1 MMASAF
7 IDPSIV
13 PLKIS
18 DSVAVAIDFFKEFS
32 VRQLPV
38 VQDNI
43 CIGILSLD
51 EIEEEL
57 NFWGLCG
64 NTNIS
69 DIPVLDFINLSYSFA
84 STYDHIYEVMRAIS
98 EQSVT
103 LFPII
108 DENNNYL
115 GCITLASLFKNYVNC
130 AAFSQ
135 PGSIVVL
142 EMDKKNYSLAE
153 IARIVESENKVIL
166 SSLLSSNA
174 ESDRLEITLKLNS
187 AQIQNLLS
195 TFERFGYN
203 IKATFDEEDVKD
215 TLKNR
220 YESLMTYLNV

>member
-57 NFWGLCG
+57 A
-64 NTNIS
+64 
-69 DIPVLDFINLSYSFA
+69 DIPVLDFINLNYSFA
-84 STYDHIYEVMRAIS
+84 SNYDHIYEVMRAIS
-98 EQSVT
+98 EQSLT

-115 GCITLASLFKNYVNC
+115 GCITLTSLFKNYINC

-153 IARIVESENKVIL
+153 ISRIVESENKVIL

>member
-57 NFWGLCG
+57 A
-64 NTNIS
+64 
-69 DIPVLDFINLSYSFA
+69 DITVLDFINLNYSFA
-84 STYDHIYEVMRAIS
+84 SNYDHIYEVMRAIS
-98 EQSVT
+98 EQSLT

-115 GCITLASLFKNYVNC
+115 GCITLASLFKNYINC

-166 SSLLSSNA
+166 SSLLSSNG

>member
-18 DSVAVAIDFFKEFS
+18 DSVSVAIDFFKEFS

-57 NFWGLCG
+57 L
-64 NTNIS
+64 

-135 PGSIVVL
+135 PGSILVL

>member
-57 NFWGLCG
+57 A
-64 NTNIS
+64 
-69 DIPVLDFINLSYSFA
+69 DVPVLDFINLSYSFA
-84 STYDHIYEVMRAIS
+84 STYDHIYEVIRAIS

>member
-57 NFWGLCG
+57 
-64 NTNIS
+64 T
-69 DIPVLDFINLSYSFA
+69 DIPVLDFINLSYSFD

>member
-13 PLKIS
+13 SLKIS

-57 NFWGLCG
+57 
-64 NTNIS
+64 T

>member
-57 NFWGLCG
+57 A
-64 NTNIS
+64 
-69 DIPVLDFINLSYSFA
+69 DVPVLDFINLSYSFA

>member
-57 NFWGLCG
+57 A
-64 NTNIS
+64 
-69 DIPVLDFINLSYSFA
+69 DIPVLDFMNLSYSFA

-142 EMDKKNYSLAE
+142 EIDKKNYSLAE

>member
-57 NFWGLCG
+57 A
-64 NTNIS
+64 
-69 DIPVLDFINLSYSFA
+69 DIPILDFINLSYSFA

>member
-57 NFWGLCG
+57 A
-64 NTNIS
+64 

-135 PGSIVVL
+135 PGSILVL

>member
-57 NFWGLCG
+57 A
-64 NTNIS
+64 

-108 DENNNYL
+108 DENNNYY

>member
-18 DSVAVAIDFFKEFS
+18 DSVAIAIDFFKEFS

-57 NFWGLCG
+57 A
-64 NTNIS
+64 

-135 PGSIVVL
+135 PGSILVL

-195 TFERFGYN
+195 TFERFGYK

>member
-7 IDPSIV
+7 IDLSIV
-13 PLKIS
+13 PLKTS
-18 DSVAVAIDFFKEFS
+18 DTVAVAIDFFKEFS

-43 CIGILSLD
+43 CIGLLSLD
-51 EIEEEL
+51 IIEEEL
-57 NFWGLCG
+57 ADS
-64 NTNIS
+64 T
-69 DIPVLDFINLSYSFA
+69 VLDFVNLNYSFA
-84 STYDHIYEVMRAIS
+84 SNYDHIYEVMSAIS
-98 EQSVT
+98 EQSLS

-108 DENNNYL
+108 DENNSYV
-115 GCITLASLFKNYVNC
+115 GCITLGSLFKNYINC

-135 PGSIVVL
+135 PGSIIVL
-142 EMDKKNYSLAE
+142 EIDKKNYSLAE

-166 SSLLSSNA
+166 SSLLSSNG
-174 ESDRLEITLKLNS
+174 ESNVLEITLKLNS
-187 AQIQNLLS
+187 AQIQNLLA

-220 YESLMTYLNV
+220 YESLMSYLNV

>member
-18 DSVAVAIDFFKEFS
+18 DSVAIAIDFFKEFS

-43 CIGILSLD
+43 CIGIFSLD

-57 NFWGLCG
+57 A
-64 NTNIS
+64 

-135 PGSIVVL
+135 PGSILVL

>member
-51 EIEEEL
+51 EIEDEL
-57 NFWGLCG
+57 E
-64 NTNIS
+64 

-135 PGSIVVL
+135 PGSILVL

>member
-57 NFWGLCG
+57 A
-64 NTNIS
+64 

-84 STYDHIYEVMRAIS
+84 STYDHIYEVMKAIS

>member
-43 CIGILSLD
+43 CTGILSLD

-57 NFWGLCG
+57 A
-64 NTNIS
+64 
-69 DIPVLDFINLSYSFA
+69 DIPVLDFMNLSYSFA

-135 PGSIVVL
+135 PGSIIVL

>member
-1 MMASAF
+1 MASAF

-57 NFWGLCG
+57 A
-64 NTNIS
+64 

-135 PGSIVVL
+135 PGSI
-142 EMDKKNYSLAE
+142 
-153 IARIVESENKVIL
+153 ESENKVIL

>member
-18 DSVAVAIDFFKEFS
+18 DSVAIAIDFFKEFS

-57 NFWGLCG
+57 A
-64 NTNIS
+64 

>member
-57 NFWGLCG
+57 A
-64 NTNIS
+64 
-69 DIPVLDFINLSYSFA
+69 DIPVLDFINLNYSFA
-84 STYDHIYEVMRAIS
+84 SNYDHIYEVMRAIS
-98 EQSVT
+98 EQSLT

-115 GCITLASLFKNYVNC
+115 GCITLTSLFKNYINC

-153 IARIVESENKVIL
+153 IARIVDSENKVIL
-166 SSLLSSNA
+166 SSLLSSNG

>member
-57 NFWGLCG
+57 A
-64 NTNIS
+64 
-69 DIPVLDFINLSYSFA
+69 DIPVLDFINLNYSFA
-84 STYDHIYEVMRAIS
+84 SNYDHIYEVMRAIS
-98 EQSVT
+98 EQSLT

-115 GCITLASLFKNYVNC
+115 GCITLASLFKNYINC

>member
-1 MMASAF
+1 MMASTF

-57 NFWGLCG
+57 A
-64 NTNIS
+64 

-135 PGSIVVL
+135 PGSIIVL

>member
-57 NFWGLCG
+57 AN
-64 NTNIS
+64 
-69 DIPVLDFINLSYSFA
+69 IPVLDFINLNYSFA

-98 EQSVT
+98 EQTVT

-115 GCITLASLFKNYVNC
+115 GCITLASLFKNYINC

>member
-1 MMASAF
+1 MMALDF

-57 NFWGLCG
+57 A
-64 NTNIS
+64 
-69 DIPVLDFINLSYSFA
+69 DIPVLDFINLNYSFA
-84 STYDHIYEVMRAIS
+84 SDYDHIYEVMRAIS
-98 EQSVT
+98 EQSLT

-115 GCITLASLFKNYVNC
+115 GCITVASLFKNYVNC

-166 SSLLSSNA
+166 SSLLSSNG

-187 AQIQNLLS
+187 TQIQNLLS

>member
-57 NFWGLCG
+57 A
-64 NTNIS
+64 
-69 DIPVLDFINLSYSFA
+69 DVPVLDFINLSYSFA

-153 IARIVESENKVIL
+153 IARIVESENKVVL

>member
-57 NFWGLCG
+57 A
-64 NTNIS
+64 

-166 SSLLSSNA
+166 SSLLSSNV

>member
-1 MMASAF
+1 MASAF

-18 DSVAVAIDFFKEFS
+18 DSVAIAIDFFKEFS

-57 NFWGLCG
+57 A
-64 NTNIS
+64 

>member
-57 NFWGLCG
+57 P
-64 NTNIS
+64 

-153 IARIVESENKVIL
+153 ISRIVESENKVIL

>member
-51 EIEEEL
+51 EIEDEL
-57 NFWGLCG
+57 E
-64 NTNIS
+64 

-174 ESDRLEITLKLNS
+174 ESNRLEITLKLNS

>member
-57 NFWGLCG
+57 A
-64 NTNIS
+64 
-69 DIPVLDFINLSYSFA
+69 DIPVLDFINLNYSFA

-98 EQSVT
+98 EQTVT

-115 GCITLASLFKNYVNC
+115 GCITLASLFKNYINC

>member
-57 NFWGLCG
+57 A
-64 NTNIS
+64 

-108 DENNNYL
+108 DDNNNYL

-135 PGSIVVL
+135 PGSIIVL

>member
-57 NFWGLCG
+57 E
-64 NTNIS
+64 

-195 TFERFGYN
+195 TFERVGYN